1 MKKLLF
7 LAAMYLI
14 AASAGSFRFTD
25 GTGFELDAVNKETL
39 KGNFFVRERSEEKI
53 KEGKGVITRTLK
65 LSEEKSNSADQKILV
80 TKDFKLTL
88 TLKDTFPMTTITA
101 TVKNLSDKQLL
112 LEPGMRLSVKPLK
125 GDQFWAGFDILDA
138 EDKELGRQGYKGRY
152 SKHIS
157 GGVTQPFPTAS
168 LIGNGRA
175 IILGGRL
182 FEISSW
188 DSGKYVP
195 RKKSGA
201 SLYYSR
207 RIVVEPGKEVT
218 NTYFAG
224 SVPVRF
230 DVEQNVVEAYYE
242 TIPSD
247 FRPFVGKDNPYIRG
261 AHCQYSTWAR
271 KPNFEA
277 ERRRFTTIDWAYT
290 PYKRS
295 GDSYGRKELW
305 DYKPLVSDF
314 KVTFGQ
320 LMRGEGMDYKKL
332 TWEQFHK
339 RRKEIFHESA
349 RKYGYSFYTCIGW
362 CEKQLAETIYKDSLA
377 EDKSVALELAPWSVH
392 HDRERR
398 VFMYGNSY
406 GKAFMEDLAKLS
418 EELDLPGFA
427 FDCGSP
433 GVNHYG
439 AAAKNPEVDGRAWDE
454 KGVFIDEL
462 CGVNQIVDYVHKLRP
477 SDPLYV
483 WKNGG
488 GNCDMQM
495 IETDLFGSVFPS
507 WMPHMRYGI
516 GQRPAVLHVRE
527 GYMYQETIP
536 DWNSLTQDEFIQR
549 WSKLGDHLTFSDF
562 EYGMTNSYYGY
573 GGNRLSQYAMPELL
587 ECIDLGWRALVP
599 VATDGLGEDQMLY
612 KARYGRQADTILFFG
627 NPYEKPINIK
637 FTVDNYGLGGKY
649 QLFLP
654 KMRDFAN
661 MENRI
666 VNGDTVFS
674 YALPSR
680 RPVLFEAAFGLD
692 KLPASGKLGA
702 KVSSKKDIHKMTY
715 TAELDNDSPF
725 TAVVT
730 PREVENF
737 TVELKINGNTVAAGT
752 GVELP
757 ANAKIEAVYTS
768 KLFGV
773 PAMRI
778 STFPFIGA
786 DGKPQVAVKLPDNPN
801 AAEKE
806 IAGHIQGYFD
816 FTAAHKMN
824 SKAALPAW
832 KEGMWTIE
840 VTVGRGK
847 GDRIERKGRTI
858 YLHSSTDRKA
868 ILNYKALARVMD
880 RRFEYFM
887 PFVVH
892 SNQTNIMARK
902 FDQKTL
908 LLPYSRCF
916 ESAFAGGQK

>member
-65 LSEEKSNSADQKILV
+65 LSEEKSNRADQKILV

-305 DYKPLVSDF
+305 DYKPLVCDF

-427 FDCGSP
+427 FDCGAP

-715 TAELDNDSPF
+715 TAELDNDSSF

-752 GVELP
+752 SVELP

>member
-1 MKKLLF
+1 
-7 LAAMYLI
+7 
-14 AASAGSFRFTD
+14 
-25 GTGFELDAVNKETL
+25 ETL

-65 LSEEKSNSADQKILV
+65 LSEEKSNRADQKILV

-536 DWNSLTQDEFIQR
+536 DWNSLT
-549 WSKLGDHLTFSDF
+549 
-562 EYGMTNSYYGY
+562 
-573 GGNRLSQYAMPELL
+573 
-587 ECIDLGWRALVP
+587 
-599 VATDGLGEDQMLY
+599 
-612 KARYGRQADTILFFG
+612 
-627 NPYEKPINIK
+627 
-637 FTVDNYGLGGKY
+637 
-649 QLFLP
+649 
-654 KMRDFAN
+654 
-661 MENRI
+661 
-666 VNGDTVFS
+666 
-674 YALPSR
+674 
-680 RPVLFEAAFGLD
+680 
-692 KLPASGKLGA
+692 
-702 KVSSKKDIHKMTY
+702 
-715 TAELDNDSPF
+715 
-725 TAVVT
+725 
-730 PREVENF
+730 
-737 TVELKINGNTVAAGT
+737 
-752 GVELP
+752 
-757 ANAKIEAVYTS
+757 
-768 KLFGV
+768 
-773 PAMRI
+773 
-778 STFPFIGA
+778 
-786 DGKPQVAVKLPDNPN
+786 
-801 AAEKE
+801 
-806 IAGHIQGYFD
+806 
-816 FTAAHKMN
+816 
-824 SKAALPAW
+824 
-832 KEGMWTIE
+832 
-840 VTVGRGK
+840 
-847 GDRIERKGRTI
+847 
-858 YLHSSTDRKA
+858 
-868 ILNYKALARVMD
+868 
-880 RRFEYFM
+880 
-887 PFVVH
+887 
-892 SNQTNIMARK
+892 
-902 FDQKTL
+902 
-908 LLPYSRCF
+908 
-916 ESAFAGGQK
+916 

>member
-7 LAAMYLI
+7 LAAMYVI

-39 KGNFFVRERSEEKI
+39 KGDFFVRERSEENI
-53 KEGKGVITRTLK
+53 KAGKKDITRTLK
-65 LSEEKSNSADQKILV
+65 LAEEKSKNADQKILV
-80 TKDFKLTL
+80 SPNFKLTL
-88 TLKDTFPMTTITA
+88 TMKKTFPMTTVIA
-101 TVKNLSDKQLL
+101 TVKNLSNKQLL
-112 LEPGMRLSVKPLK
+112 LEPGMMIAVKPLK
-125 GDQFWAGFDILDA
+125 GDRFWAGFDVLDA

-195 RKKSGA
+195 NGKNGA
-201 SLYYSR
+201 AMYYSR

-218 NTYFAG
+218 NTYFIG

-261 AHCQYSTWAR
+261 AHSQYSTWAR

-305 DYKPLVSDF
+305 DYKPLVKDF
-314 KVTFGQ
+314 SVSFGQ

-332 TWEQFHK
+332 TREQFHK

-439 AAAKNPEVDGRAWDE
+439 AAAKNPEVAGRAWDE

-462 CGVNQIVDYVHKLRP
+462 CGVNLIVDYVHKLRP

-536 DWNSLTQDEFIQR
+536 DWNSLTQDEFIKR

-627 NPYEKPINIK
+627 NPYEKPMNIK

-680 RPVLFEAAFGLD
+680 RPVLFEAVFGFD

-702 KVSSKKDIHKMTY
+702 KLSSKKDIHKITY
-715 TAELDNDSPF
+715 TADLDNASPF

-737 TVELKINGNTVAAGT
+737 DVELKINGKVVSAGKSVT
-752 GVELP
+752 LP

-801 AAEKE
+801 KTEKE
-806 IAGHIQGYFD
+806 IAAHIQGYFD
-816 FTAAHKMN
+816 YTAAYKMT

-858 YLHSSTDRKA
+858 YLHSSTARKA
-868 ILNYKALARVMD
+868 ILNYKALARIMD

-902 FDQKTL
+902 FDQKKL

-916 ESAFAGGQK
+916 ESAFAGGVK